1 MEPPTYLA
9 EKTQHPRD
17 ECITFDEV
25 AQSQK
30 EVQRQTS
37 WNPARAKLFVIAFSA
52 TNVLTFYVAIKI
64 KNNTNKRVEKPD
76 LWLSGANTSDKTYK
90 FN

>member
-1 MEPPTYLA
+1 MFNKIEYNNININYYYYTMEPPTYLA
-9 EKTQHPRD
+9 EKNQHPRD

-37 WNPARAKLFVIAFSA
+37 
-52 TNVLTFYVAIKI
+52 
-64 KNNTNKRVEKPD
+64 
-76 LWLSGANTSDKTYK
+76 
-90 FN
+90 